1 MNRFSIPVKKGE
13 YFSCGMEEIWEQVLS
28 RPLRCGQ
35 KFKRTVR
42 RKTGVLQEQRE
53 DLEATIK
60 GSFGIKG
67 LAQLESAIQ
76 AGTGAS
82 VKFEE
87 YKEVEE
93 TIEVAA
99 PEYGRYVLCYFQ
111 KKQLFNFEGRDSK
124 FFYWGD
130 PLYLTVQRWVDEYR
144 DESKRYEVDPACG
157 GPGTLLPPPDG
168 ILDIVVEGGKLT
180 IATPYR
186 IKENGI
192 EFDGL
197 GLRADVDLLDI
208 MSARTRLPLKALPEA
223 TRQLSGIKDEQVDAI
238 VMQSADLV
246 GAGEPSQYE
255 FGFPSEF
262 DVSKHLVPSYPQRE
276 IKGKLVISKK
286 QLITPMEVPS
296 SFPQRSAKKFYMTV
310 KVPDI
315 KRMWGAIE
323 GLPLVSMKSIIKK

>member
-1 MNRFSIPVKKGE
+1 MGWFQIPIKKGE
-13 YFSCGMEEIWEQVLS
+13 YFSCDMEEVWEQVLS

-82 VKFEE
+82 IKFEE

-124 FFYWGD
+124 YFRGN

-144 DESKRYEVDPACG
+144 DESRRYEVDPACG
-157 GPGTLLPPPDG
+157 GPGDPLPPPDG
-168 ILDIVVEGGKLT
+168 ILDIVMEGGKLT

-208 MSARTRLPLKALPEA
+208 MSSRTRLPLKALPEA
-223 TRQLSGIKDEQVDAI
+223 TRQLTGIRHKQVDAI
-238 VMQSADLV
+238 VMQSVGSV

-255 FGFPSEF
+255 FCFPSAFE
-262 DVSKHLVPSYPQRE
+262 VSKHLVPSLPPGGIDNEY
-276 IKGKLVISKK
+276 VISKK
-286 QLITPMEVPS
+286 QLITPMEVTS
-296 SFPQRSAKKFYMTV
+296 SFPQTFAKKFYKTF

-315 KRMWGAIE
+315 KRMWSAIE
-323 GLPLVSMKSIIKK
+323 GLPLVSMKSIMKK